1 MIKEKTKQ
9 EQIEEEIAKTKIV
22 AWLFFIGAIM
32 FLSVIAMNVKS
43 DTITHK
49 FTR

>member
-9 EQIEEEIAKTKIV
+9 EQIEEEIAKTKIA

-32 FLSVIAMNVKS
+32 FVSVVLL
-43 DTITHK
+43 
-49 FTR
+49 